1 MKKIGVTGS
10 IGAGKSFVGSL
21 LRQRGFLVLDAD
33 KAVHELY
40 RDNQDLRK
48 KLAAKFGEKCLT
60 ETGVDRKYLADLI
73 FNNEGERQE
82 LESTV
87 YPYLTDYVSRFLSS
101 SLDGEKI
108 RFVEAALF
116 TRTPEI
122 LDMLDEIWIVN
133 APEDVRHRRLV
144 ARGLVSADAHRRI
157 VNQRGIC
164 DAKLFPANKVRL
176 LENSEDSPSLERQ
189 LEAAL
194 WDFR

>member
-1 MKKIGVTGS
+1 MKRIGITGS
-10 IGAGKSFVGSL
+10 IGAGKSFVGAL

-48 KLAAKFGEKCLT
+48 KLAAKFGEQCLT
-60 ETGVDRKYLADLI
+60 ETGVNRKYLADLI
-73 FNNEGERQE
+73 FKSEGERLE

-87 YPYLTDYVSRFLSS
+87 YPFLTEYVRSFLSS
-101 SLDGEKI
+101 SLEGEKI

-122 LDMLDEIWIVN
+122 LAMLDEVWIVN

-144 ARGLVSADAHRRI
+144 ARGLISADAHRRI
-157 VNQRGIC
+157 VNQRGVC
-164 DAKLFPANKVRL
+164 DAKLFPASKVRV
-176 LENSEDSPSLERQ
+176 LENSEDCPSLERQ
-189 LEAAL
+189 LETAL